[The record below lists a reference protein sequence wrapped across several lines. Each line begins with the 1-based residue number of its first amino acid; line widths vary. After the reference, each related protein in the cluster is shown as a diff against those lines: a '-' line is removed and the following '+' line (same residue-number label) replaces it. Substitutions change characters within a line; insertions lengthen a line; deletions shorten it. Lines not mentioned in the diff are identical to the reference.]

1 MVEFHELS
9 VVCIVSFV
17 SRPASYYHGGGLS
30 NQRLATVVGQGA
42 DIKLRYFNVL
52 GWFTVKEEGGERKNV

>member
-1 MVEFHELS
+1 MTRVVDFQELS

-30 NQRLATVVGQGA
+30 NQRPATVVGQGA
-42 DIKLRYFNVL
+42 GI
-52 GWFTVKEEGGERKNV
+52 